1 MAGRPPLSN
10 VPQPRAAGSAIDQTR
25 SAPVSKAQLHA
36 RAALQPGQLPT
47 MDLRGNPTHTIEA
60 VAAIGAMAVPEIGD
74 FGGGFS
80 SARGLKRQQPEPE

>member
-1 MAGRPPLSN
+1 
-10 VPQPRAAGSAIDQTR
+10 
-25 SAPVSKAQLHA
+25 
-36 RAALQPGQLPT
+36 